1 MGPVPSQLQA
11 RLSAEV
17 LDPFP
22 DPGRP
27 LRLRLIFEG
36 GLTRTSWQSRR
47 AFGRGLDRTLWSPS
61 VMTNRPSRRTSMT
74 GGLSQRAG
82 RDTTTLPILS
92 TVAAPGGA
100 STPMSQVESGA
111 AERQAAEAR

>member
-1 MGPVPSQLQA
+1 
-11 RLSAEV
+11 
-17 LDPFP
+17 
-22 DPGRP
+22 
-27 LRLRLIFEG
+27 
-36 GLTRTSWQSRR
+36 
-47 AFGRGLDRTLWSPS
+47 
-61 VMTNRPSRRTSMT
+61 MTNRPSRRTSMT

-111 AERQAAEAR
+111 AERQPAEAR